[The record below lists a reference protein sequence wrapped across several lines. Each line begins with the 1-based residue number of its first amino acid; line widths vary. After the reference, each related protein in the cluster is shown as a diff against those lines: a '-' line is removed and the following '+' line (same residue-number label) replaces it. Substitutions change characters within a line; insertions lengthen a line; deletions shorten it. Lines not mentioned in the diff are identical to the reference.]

1 MQKELWKLAVQGM
14 KKRKRNSLLLFGV
27 LVIAFSFAIVGLS
40 LVESMNVSNR
50 EYRYD
55 NYGTWH
61 TAVFQGKEEDAS
73 VYAQEKDMET
83 GILTCCG
90 SLSTGAGIGTA
101 DAELLE
107 DGAYRTSAGAF
118 SERERERLQWRRM
131 CLSRL
136 GYSYELG
143 RVFTVQVFRWKR
155 RRQKGF
161 RKRRLWRENDVYLVW
176 RDPFLQQSMAVG
188 WAYASGGICRRTRQ
202 RKQLME
208 DGRQRLPKEN

>member
-90 SLSTGAGIGTA
+90 SLSTGTGIGTA
-101 DAELLE
+101 DSKLIEM
-107 DGAYRTSAGAF
+107 G
-118 SERERERLQWRRM
+118 RM
-131 CLSRL
+131 C
-136 GYSYELG
+136 
-143 RVFTVQVFRWKR
+143 
-155 RRQKGF
+155 
-161 RKRRLWRENDVYLVW
+161 
-176 RDPFLQQSMAVG
+176 
-188 WAYASGGICRRTRQ
+188 
-202 RKQLME
+202 
-208 DGRQRLPKEN
+208 